1 MFDTSMPWLHEPS
14 TKLSF
19 PFLSFSS
26 TTTEVTRT
34 HHSPF
39 SIHTPSTSNILK
51 LPKLTATQVRRPVKD
66 PKITARPKGL
76 TFQLIDRL
84 AILAAYSKVHTHKL
98 PLHIGSSQISLLWI
112 FVCKLAFLLPWLFA
126 SSDIC
131 QWLFCCEVFFPL
143 KFLKTNQLRDNNER
157 EYSLLMDFK
166 TCSSTQTII

>member
-14 TKLSF
+14 TRLSF

-26 TTTEVTRT
+26 TTTEVTGT

-51 LPKLTATQVRRPVKD
+51 LPKLTATQVRRPVKES
-66 PKITARPKGL
+66 KITAQSKGL

-84 AILAAYSKVHTHKL
+84 AILAAYSKAHTHKL

-112 FVCKLAFLLPWLFA
+112 FVCKLAFFLPLV
-126 SSDIC
+126 IC
-131 QWLFCCEVFFPL
+131 FLWHLSVVFMLWSFFHIGVSQDKSIERQQW
-143 KFLKTNQLRDNNER
+143 KR
-157 EYSLLMDFK
+157 
-166 TCSSTQTII
+166 I

>member
-1 MFDTSMPWLHEPS
+1 MFDTSLPWLHEPS
-14 TKLSF
+14 TRLSF

-26 TTTEVTRT
+26 TTTEVTGT

-51 LPKLTATQVRRPVKD
+51 LPKLTATQVRRPVNEST
-66 PKITARPKGL
+66 ITARSKGL

-84 AILAAYSKVHTHKL
+84 AILAAYSKAHTHKL
-98 PLHIGSSQISLLWI
+98 PLHTGSSQILCYEYLSAN
-112 FVCKLAFLLPWLFA
+112 FHFSYPWLFA
-126 SSDIC
+126 SSDIY
-131 QWLFCCEVFFPL
+131 QWFFCCEVFFPL
-143 KFLKTNQLRDNNER
+143 EFLKTNQLRDNNER